1 MTPFGN
7 CGDVLQWCL
16 RYQSH
21 QATSNVFN
29 MDTENRFC
37 ASSLQEQTTAP
48 GWQNWQR
55 YVLFSETV
63 GVIISPL
70 VEAVLCLMRHPSL

>member
-1 MTPFGN
+1 ME
-7 CGDVLQWCL
+7 
-16 RYQSH
+16 
-21 QATSNVFN
+21 
-29 MDTENRFC
+29 TENRFC

-70 VEAVLCLMRHPSL
+70 VEAVLCLMRHPFRPQ